1 MISCLLS
8 LDHVLGYNP
17 MLNWAFRTTES
28 VLKNAVTLSAPF
40 VHKFDTPICF
50 VDQQFVK
57 TLDKIEQKAPIIRE
71 QPGEIYTQAKAK
83 VMDVVQP
90 QIDRVCVFRKS
101 GERKAASLKELS
113 YNKAKEVLATSYGAV
128 CVSGIDSTAVL
139 AERLLDSFF
148 PGTNEDEKEDD
159 NSEWRVATIYRI
171 DKYKT
176 KKANH
181 SIFLEPISASE
192 DPVLHTVQ
200 TIGRLN
206 NKVARRVY
214 RSISRQIQ
222 KLRKEDLTDYVAS
235 LIAVL
240 RLTQY
245 LNFLHLSNAQQQQGS
260 IPAHQSNQGIIVKWI
275 IQFDQLC
282 KISSLLISWLLMKV
296 LKYTR
301 WICYFWS
308 VHY

>member
-1 MISCLLS
+1 MSEVQSNSKMNGEIEKIVVDPNFHENSSILPHLETWEKMMKIPVFESVVHQSEDVYQRVKC
-8 LDHVLGYNP
+8 YTP
-17 MLNWAFRTTES
+17 MLNWALNTTEN
-28 VLKNAVTLSAPF
+28 VLKNAVNISAPL
-40 VHKFDTPICF
+40 VQKFDSPISYM
-50 VDQQFVK
+50 DQQFVK
-57 TLDKIEQKAPIIRE
+57 TLDKIEQRAPIIRE
-71 QPGEIYTQAKAK
+71 QPSEILNQAKAK

-90 QIDRVCVFRKS
+90 QIDKVCVLRKS
-101 GERKAASLKELS
+101 GEKKAASLKELS

-148 PGTNEDEKEDD
+148 PRTNEDDD
-159 NSEWRVATIYRI
+159 ENDN
-171 DKYKT
+171 DK
-176 KKANH
+176 
-181 SIFLEPISASE
+181 PISVDD

-222 KLRKEDLTDYVAS
+222 KLSRKEDLTDYIAS

-245 LNFLHLSNAQQQQGS
+245 LNFLHLTKVNSENVQMPE
-260 IPAHQSNQGIIVKWI
+260 ISNQAIAVK
-275 IQFDQLC
+275 
-282 KISSLLISWLLMKV
+282 
-296 LKYTR
+296 
-301 WICYFWS
+301 
-308 VHY
+308 

>member
-1 MISCLLS
+1 MSNKMSSDQKVDKLRANDGEVAENEHEEVSQEISGILPQLES
-8 LDHVLGYNP
+8 WEKMMKIPVFENFVHQSGDAYQKVKTYTP
-17 MLNWAFRTTES
+17 MLNWACRTTEN
-28 VLKNAVTLSAPF
+28 VLKNAVTLSAPI
-40 VHKFDTPICF
+40 VQKFDSPISY

-71 QPGEIYTQAKAK
+71 QPSEILNQAKAK

-90 QIDRVCVFRKS
+90 QIDKVCVFRKT

-128 CVSGIDSTAVL
+128 CVNGIDSTAVL

-148 PGTNEDEKEDD
+148 PGTNEDEVDEKDD
-159 NSEWRVATIYRI
+159 N
-171 DKYKT
+171 K
-176 KKANH
+176 
-181 SIFLEPISASE
+181 PISAE
-192 DPVLHTVQ
+192 DDPVLHTVQ

-245 LNFLHLSNAQQQQGS
+245 LNFLHLSKFQPENVNQQPNQQAL
-260 IPAHQSNQGIIVKWI
+260 IAVK
-275 IQFDQLC
+275 
-282 KISSLLISWLLMKV
+282 
-296 LKYTR
+296 
-301 WICYFWS
+301 
-308 VHY
+308 